1 MRVIIIIAI
10 VIVARRDRFVIY
22 YVRMEVN
29 AMYYLIKETLTECT
43 FEEIKKGEYQY
54 VAVLDMEEWK
64 NQQNRFDMGI
74 EMDINTEDIHN
85 TKAEVNYDSLTG
97 TFSVPSRR
105 DICGDDYQYA
115 FALDERG
122 MVFIDSTGVV
132 ARILKKIAR
141 TKKWRVP
148 SLERFIYDFL
158 ETIINR
164 DLHILESYETE
175 LADIEEDILDP
186 STETDLTRVN
196 EIRNDLRNLR
206 IHYEQLVDLGQEFQE
221 NENNFFK
228 HENTRYFR
236 LFTDRVTRLHDFAAS
251 LRDYTMQLRDMYRTQ
266 IEVKQNR
273 IMTILTIVTTIFM
286 PLTLIV
292 GWYGMNFKYMPEL
305 NTRWGYPIVIGVSAF
320 IIFSG
325 LLFFKKKKLL

>member
-1 MRVIIIIAI
+1 
-10 VIVARRDRFVIY
+10 
-22 YVRMEVN
+22 
-29 AMYYLIKETLTECT
+29 
-43 FEEIKKGEYQY
+43 
-54 VAVLDMEEWK
+54 
-64 NQQNRFDMGI
+64 MGI

-132 ARILKKIAR
+132 ARILRKIAR
-141 TKKWRVP
+141 TKKWRMP

-305 NTRWGYPIVIGVSAF
+305 DTRWGYPIVIGVSAF